1 MNRTLQTVLFWI
13 LAFLITV
20 SAAIYQRMT
29 GPTYPKRVELQT
41 GSEAIKMKL
50 IRSAEGSDNCP
61 LKFEIAD
68 TSISAMVEYRRYPTN
83 DEWVKE
89 ALTRD
94 QSNLTG
100 NLPGQPPAGKIEYK
114 VHFYKDGKQLND
126 SDEYHTIVR
135 YKGVVPGWVLGPH
148 ILSMFIAML
157 LANFAGII
165 AIARRPNARL
175 YMWLTFGF
183 LTLGGMIMGPLL
195 QLYAFGDLWTGIPFG
210 WDLTDNKTLIAY
222 VAWIVALIMNRK
234 GVNYRWIIVA
244 TIVTLI
250 IFSIPHS
257 MFGSEFNYATGSV
270 TQG

>member
-20 SAAIYQRMT
+20 SAAVYQRMT
-29 GPTYPKRVELQT
+29 GPTYPKRVELNT
-41 GSEAIKMKL
+41 ANEIVKLKL

-61 LKFEIAD
+61 LAFEIAD

-100 NLPGQPPAGKIEYK
+100 SLPGQPPAGKIEYK
-114 VHFYKDGKQLND
+114 VLFYKDGKQMND
-126 SDEYHTIVR
+126 PEEYHTIVR

-175 YMWLTFGF
+175 YMWLTFAF
-183 LTLGGMIMGPLL
+183 LTVGGMIMGPLL